1 MRQQL
6 RVEIHGAV
14 QGVGFRPHLF
24 RLAKELLLD
33 GWVANDTR
41 GILVTVEGD
50 QHDLDRFLERL
61 TRDKPAPAVIQEIR
75 VDRCAPHGLAGFHIE
90 SSRTCGAVTAQ
101 VLPDIATCD
110 DCLREVRDS
119 GDRRNDYPFT
129 NCTRCGPRFTI
140 LHSLPYDRPRTS
152 MARFIMCALCQTEYG
167 DPYDRRF
174 HAQPN
179 ACPECGPN
187 LYLWDAAGK
196 ELTRG
201 STALHGAADAIREGM
216 IVAVKGL
223 GGFHLMVDACD
234 AIAVARLQ
242 RRKERRHKPLAL
254 MVEDLEAAR
263 ELCVVSSEA
272 AAILSSPEAP
282 ILFLPRRP
290 DAPVDEAVAPG
301 NPRLGIML
309 AYTPLHH
316 LLLGDLG
323 FPVVATSGNLS
334 DEPICTDE
342 QEALGRLARIAD
354 RFLVHDRP
362 IVRHADDSIAWDVA
376 GSVRLLRRARGY
388 APRPV
393 LLDSEGPAILAV
405 GPHLKNTVALRVGAQ
420 VFLSQ
425 HIGDMGTPEALDVFE
440 RIIADLLDLYGA
452 TPVAIAHDQHPDY
465 LSTMWARDTVS
476 GSGPSWG
483 SLPCL
488 AGLRLVPVQHHHAH
502 LAACLADSA
511 HPDPAL
517 GVTWDG
523 TGYGPDGTVWG
534 GEFLR
539 GDADGFKRVAHLWPF
554 RLPGGDAAA
563 REPRRSALGLLW
575 ALGGERAWERS
586 EVALHAFR
594 PGELTTLAGMLR
606 GGVHA
611 PLTTS
616 AGRLFD
622 GVAAL
627 LGLHPRSDFEG
638 QAAMALE
645 YMADPEVRDAY
656 PIELAPAVDLTLA
669 FDWRPLLDALLEEVR
684 RGVAR
689 GRIAARFHNALVNGI
704 VEVARAV
711 GEPAVAL
718 TGGCFQNRLLMER
731 TAGRLEAAGFKVL
744 MHRQVPPNDGGI
756 SLGQIAVAA
765 ARLRRG

>member
-6 RVEIHGAV
+6 RV
-14 QGVGFRPHLF
+14 
-24 RLAKELLLD
+24 D
-33 GWVANDTR
+33 R
-41 GILVTVEGD
+41 G
-50 QHDLDRFLERL
+50 
-61 TRDKPAPAVIQEIR
+61 
-75 VDRCAPHGLAGFHIE
+75 APHGLAGFHIE
-90 SSRTCGAVTAQ
+90 PSRARGAVTTQ

-119 GDRRNDYPFT
+119 EDRRNGYPFT
-129 NCTRCGPRFTI
+129 NCTHCGPRFTI

-152 MARFIMCALCQTEYG
+152 MGRFAMCARCQTEYG
-167 DPYDRRF
+167 DPRDRRF

-179 ACPECGPN
+179 ACPECGPA
-187 LYLWDAAGK
+187 LSLWDAAGK

-201 STALHGAADAIREGM
+201 RTALHAADDAIRRGM

-223 GGFHLMVDACD
+223 GGFHLIVDACN

-242 RRKERRHKPLAL
+242 RRKEHRGKPLAL
-254 MVEDLEAAR
+254 MVEDLDAAR
-263 ELCVVSSEA
+263 ELCVVSGEA

-282 ILFLPRRP
+282 ILLLPRRP

-309 AYTPLHH
+309 PYTPLHY
-316 LLLGDLG
+316 LLLRDLG

-334 DEPICTDE
+334 DEPICIDE
-342 QEALGRLARIAD
+342 REALGRLAGIAD
-354 RFLVHDRP
+354 LFLVHDRP
-362 IVRHADDSIAWDVA
+362 IVRHADDSVAWVVA
-376 GSVRLLRRARGY
+376 GSLRLLRRARGY
-388 APRPV
+388 ASRPV
-393 LLDSEGPAILAV
+393 PLDSDGPSILAV

-425 HIGDMGTPEALDVFE
+425 HIGDMETPEALEVFE
-440 RIIADLLDLYGA
+440 SVIADLLDLYGA

-476 GSGPSWG
+476 GSGPSGG
-483 SLPCL
+483 SLPGL
-488 AGLRLVPVQHHHAH
+488 EGLRLVPVQHHHAH

-511 HPDPAL
+511 HPGPAL

-523 TGYGPDGTVWG
+523 TGYGPDGSVWG
-534 GEFLR
+534 GEFLL
-539 GDADGFKRVAHLWPF
+539 GDASGFQRVAHLWPF

-575 ALGGERAWERS
+575 ALGGERAWRRS
-586 EVALHAFR
+586 DVSLQTFR
-594 PGELTTLAGMLR
+594 PGELTTLAEMLR

-627 LGLHPRSDFEG
+627 LGMHPRSSFEG
-638 QAAMALE
+638 QAAMVLE
-645 YMADPEVRDAY
+645 SMADPGVRDAY
-656 PIELAPAVDLTLA
+656 PIELASAADITAPAVPALA
-669 FDWRPLLDALLEEVR
+669 VDWRPLLDALLEDVR
-684 RGVAR
+684 RGVL
-689 GRIAARFHNALVNGI
+689 GGTIAARFHNALVDGI
-704 VEVARAV
+704 VKVAQAV
-711 GEPAVAL
+711 EERTVAL
-718 TGGCFQNRLLMER
+718 TGGCFQNRLLVER
-731 TAGRLEAAGFKVL
+731 ASRRLEAAGFEVL
-744 MHRQVPPNDGGI
+744 LHRQVPPNDGGI

-765 ARLRRG
+765 ARLRGE